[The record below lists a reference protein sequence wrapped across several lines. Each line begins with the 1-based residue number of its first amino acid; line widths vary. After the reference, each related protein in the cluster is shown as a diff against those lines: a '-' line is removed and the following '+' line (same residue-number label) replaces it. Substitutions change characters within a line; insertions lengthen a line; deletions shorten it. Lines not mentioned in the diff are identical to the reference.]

1 MVHLLIVPL
10 TRLPLLW
17 LFKGIYL
24 ISLPGMF
31 VLSHHTLPEFESRVV
46 PPPELG
52 VGFDLELLWNE
63 GSYDSPQQLWR
74 ATSDYNL
81 KV

>member
-1 MVHLLIVPL
+1 
-10 TRLPLLW
+10 
-17 LFKGIYL
+17 
-24 ISLPGMF
+24 MF